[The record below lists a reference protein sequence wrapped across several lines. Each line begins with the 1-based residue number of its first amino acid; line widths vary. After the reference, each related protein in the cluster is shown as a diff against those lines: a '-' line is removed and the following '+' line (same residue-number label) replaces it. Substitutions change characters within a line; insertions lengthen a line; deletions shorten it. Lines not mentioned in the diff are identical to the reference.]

1 MELRACRRS
10 VALTY
15 PIETRAG
22 GPGVVADYAARP
34 WLSKRQAEP
43 AREVRVERKRHPDL
57 GVVAEV
63 IQPDHGVF
71 GEEPDLAPAIAFRN
85 VDDERRALVAGV
97 FLENAPGRLM
107 RQEEI
112 GLLAREQDFID
123 RRAPAIGP
131 LFGGPGLRHGLL
143 VQRLL

>member
-22 GPGVVADYAARP
+22 GPGV
-34 WLSKRQAEP
+34 
-43 AREVRVERKRHPDL
+43 
-57 GVVAEV
+57 
-63 IQPDHGVF
+63 F
-71 GEEPDLAPAIAFRN
+71 GEEPDLAPGIAFRN
-85 VDDERRALVAGV
+85 VDDERRALVARV

-112 GLLAREQDFID
+112 GLLAREQGFID
-123 RRAPAIGP
+123 RRAPAIGR
-131 LFGGPGLRHGLL
+131 LFGGPGLRRGLL
-143 VQRLL
+143 